1 MNPGKTRVFQCKKL
15 PKRQLNEFRFT
26 YNPPQIVLRSPFLW
40 RALFCHCQKSLFLS
54 LSKKKFWN
62 QNKFFLSSSKKFC
75 FGHCQKNWFFSIV
88 KKCFYVVVKIFC
100 CQKNFCHCQKIF
112 LVIFKKNF
120 CHCQQFFFL
129 CQNFFVI
136 VKNFFLSLSK
146 NFFLLSSKKSFWFL
160 PRKFFLSLSKK

>member
-15 PKRQLNEFRFT
+15 LKRQLNEFQFT

-75 FGHCQKNWFFSIV
+75 HGHCQKNWFFSIV

-100 CQKNFCHCQKIF
+100 HWQKKIFFVVKKNFCHCQKIF
-112 LVIFKKNF
+112 LVIFKKIF

-129 CQNFFVI
+129 FQNFFVI
-136 VKNFFLSLSK
+136 VKKFFWSLSKHFFFLS
-146 NFFLLSSKKSFWFL
+146 
-160 PRKFFLSLSKK
+160 